1 MASVTRMWDDLLR
14 PLGDVFAQSYDTSG
28 KVINSLKKGIDSR
41 FFNADGS
48 INQALLKATGGVY
61 RAPVTGRTAKH
72 DLSRKGAKYKKGDA
86 LPDKPARMHINNFT
100 RAKSLFY
107 NKEGRLQHSRVAGAA
122 IGFGGGAIAGLNLA
136 GDIMFGD

>member
-1 MASVTRMWDDLLR
+1 MASVTRMWDDLLK

-48 INQALLKATGGVY
+48 INQALLKASGGVY
-61 RAPVTGRTAKH
+61 RAPVTGRTAKR
-72 DLSRKGAKYKKGDA
+72 DLRGTQYKKGDA

-107 NKEGRLQHSRVAGAA
+107 NREGRLQQSRVAGAA
-122 IGFGGGAIAGLNLA
+122 VGFGGGAIAGLNLV
-136 GDIMFGD
+136 GDMMFDD